1 MTGEVLQTVS
11 SGSGFAQS
19 SSTLDHD
26 ESLINPHLVKKKR
39 NLPGNPDPEAEVIAL
54 SPKTLMATNRFL
66 CEVCGKGFQRDQNL
80 QLHRRGHNLPW
91 KLKQRTSK
99 EVRKRVY
106 VCPEKTCVHHH
117 SSRALGDLTGIKKHF
132 CRKHG
137 EKKWKCEKC
146 AKRYAVHSD
155 YKAHSKTCGTR
166 EYRCDCGTIFS
177 RRDSFITH
185 RAFCDA
191 LAEETAKINAASHL
205 NGLAAAGAAGI
216 NLNYQ
221 YLMGTLNPP
230 LQPFVPQ
237 PPTNQNNNHH
247 HFLPL
252 PPSSSFSLSLWM
264 GQDIAPPQTQPQ
276 DYDWVF
282 GNAKAASATCINNNN
297 HDELITQNANA
308 TSTTTTATNSLSVP
322 CLFSSDQTQNANAN
336 ANMSATALLQ
346 KAAEI
351 GANSSTTAMTTDPS
365 TILQSFPLKSS
376 DQTAT
381 YDSGEKFFALFGS
394 NNNIGLMNHSHD
406 QEIENARNDVT
417 VASALDELQ
426 NYPWKRRRVDGG
438 GEGGGGGQTRDFLGV
453 GVQTLCP
460 HPSSI
465 NGWI

>member
-1 MTGEVLQTVS
+1 MTGEVLETIS

-26 ESLINPHLVKKKR
+26 ESLINPPLVKKKR

-66 CEVCGKGFQRDQNL
+66 CEICGKGFQRDQNL

-99 EVRKRVY
+99 EMRKRVY

-117 SSRALGDLTGIKKHF
+117 PSRALGDLTGIKKHF

-146 AKRYAVHSD
+146 AKRYAVQSD

-221 YLMGTLNPP
+221 YLMGTLIPP
-230 LQPFVPQ
+230 LQPFAPQ
-237 PPTNQNNNHH
+237 PPTNQNHHH
-247 HFLPL
+247 HFPPPL
-252 PPSSSFSLSLWM
+252 PSTSSSLSLWM
-264 GQDIAPPQTQPQ
+264 GQDMPQPQPQ

-282 GNAKAASATCINNNN
+282 GNAKAASACINNANINN
-297 HDELITQNANA
+297 HDELITQTANA
-308 TSTTTTATNSLSVP
+308 SSTTTTTLSVP
-322 CLFSSDQTQNANAN
+322 SLFSCDQTQNANDTN
-336 ANMSATALLQ
+336 MNMSATALLQ

-351 GANSSTTAMTTDPS
+351 GANSTTVTTAANDPS
-365 TILQSFPLKSS
+365 AFFHSFPLKSS
-376 DQTAT
+376 DQTTT

-394 NNNIGLMNHSHD
+394 NNNNNIGLMSHSHD
-406 QEIENARNDVT
+406 QETENAGNGVM
-417 VASALDELQ
+417 VASAMDELQ

-438 GEGGGGGQTRDFLGV
+438 GDGGGGGQTRDFLGV
-453 GVQTLCP
+453 GVQTLC

>member
-1 MTGEVLQTVS
+1 MTGEVLQTIS
-11 SGSGFAQS
+11 SGSGFGQS

-26 ESLINPHLVKKKR
+26 ESLINPPLVKKKR

-117 SSRALGDLTGIKKHF
+117 STRALGDLTGIKKHF

-146 AKRYAVHSD
+146 AKRYAVQSD
-155 YKAHSKTCGTR
+155 WKAHSKTCGTR

-205 NGLAAAGAAGI
+205 NGLAAAGAVAGM

-221 YLMGTLNPP
+221 YLMGRHIPQP
-230 LQPFVPQ
+230 LQPFLPQ
-237 PPTNQNNNHH
+237 PPHH
-247 HFLPL
+247 HFQPP
-252 PPSSSFSLSLWM
+252 PPSSSSSLSLWM
-264 GQDIAPPQTQPQ
+264 GQDIVPPQPQHQ

-282 GNAKAASATCINNNN
+282 GNAKAASACIN

-308 TSTTTTATNSLSVP
+308 TSTATTTTLSVP
-322 CLFSSDQTQNANAN
+322 SSFSSDQTQNANAN
-336 ANMSATALLQ
+336 ANVNMSATALLQ

-351 GANSSTTAMTTDPS
+351 GATSTATNDSSTF
-365 TILQSFPLKSS
+365 LQSFPLKSS
-376 DQTAT
+376 DQTTMVTPIT
-381 YDSGEKFFALFGS
+381 YDGGERFFALFGS
-394 NNNIGLMNHSHD
+394 NNNIGLMSHSHD

-417 VASALDELQ
+417 VASAMDELQ

-453 GVQTLCP
+453 GVQTLC

>member
-1 MTGEVLQTVS
+1 MTGDVLQTVS
-11 SGSGFAQS
+11 SGSGFAQN

-26 ESLINPHLVKKKR
+26 ESLINPPLVKKKR
-39 NLPGNPDPEAEVIAL
+39 NLPGHPDPEAEVIAL

-91 KLKQRTSK
+91 KLKQRTTK

-137 EKKWKCEKC
+137 EKKWK
-146 AKRYAVHSD
+146 
-155 YKAHSKTCGTR
+155 
-166 EYRCDCGTIFS
+166 
-177 RRDSFITH
+177 RDSFITH

-237 PPTNQNNNHH
+237 PQTIQNHHH
-247 HFLPL
+247 HFLPP
-252 PPSSSFSLSLWM
+252 PPSSSSSLSLWM

-282 GNAKAASATCINNNN
+282 GNAKGASACMNNNN
-297 HDELITQNANA
+297 NNHHDELITRTANA
-308 TSTTTTATNSLSVP
+308 SSTTTTTLSVP
-322 CLFSSDQTQNANAN
+322 SLFSSDQTQNANAN

-351 GANSSTTAMTTDPS
+351 GANSTTTAAAATNDPS
-365 TILQSFPLKSS
+365 AFLQNFPLKSS
-376 DQTAT
+376 DQTTT
-381 YDSGEKFFALFGS
+381 YDGSEKFFALFGS
-394 NNNIGLMNHSHD
+394 NNNIGLSQNHD

-417 VASALDELQ
+417 VASAMNELQ

-438 GEGGGGGQTRDFLGV
+438 GEGGEGGQTRDFLGV
-453 GVQTLCP
+453 GVQTLC